1 MPGFLFSESLFFNCG
16 LTAYQDRG
24 LCLLKGGIALKLRN
38 ALTPKEQAQL
48 LTMRDAMLVAP
59 HIEGKKGNAAY
70 ATARKI
76 LKDSGR
82 KAKNLRRV
90 VNLAQKV

>member
-1 MPGFLFSESLFFNCG
+1 M
-16 LTAYQDRG
+16 
-24 LCLLKGGIALKLRN
+24 KVRN
-38 ALTPKEQAQL
+38 ALSTRQQAQL

-59 HIEGKKGNAAY
+59 HLEGKKGNAVY

-82 KAKNLRRV
+82 KAKSLRRV
-90 VNLAQKV
+90 VNLAQELKEGIKCG

>member
-1 MPGFLFSESLFFNCG
+1 
-16 LTAYQDRG
+16 
-24 LCLLKGGIALKLRN
+24 LKVRN
-38 ALTPKEQAQL
+38 ALSTRQQAQL

-59 HIEGKKGNAAY
+59 HLEGKKGNAVY

-82 KAKNLRRV
+82 KAKSLRRV
-90 VNLAQKV
+90 VNLAQELKEGIKCG

>member
-1 MPGFLFSESLFFNCG
+1 
-16 LTAYQDRG
+16 
-24 LCLLKGGIALKLRN
+24 LKVRN
-38 ALTPKEQAQL
+38 ALSTRQQAQL

-76 LKDSGR
+76 LKNSGKR
-82 KAKNLRRV
+82 VKNLKRV
-90 VNLAQKV
+90 VELAQEIA

>member
-1 MPGFLFSESLFFNCG
+1 M
-16 LTAYQDRG
+16 
-24 LCLLKGGIALKLRN
+24 KVRN
-38 ALTPKEQAQL
+38 ALSTRQQAQL

-76 LKDSGR
+76 LKNSGKR
-82 KAKNLRRV
+82 VKNLKRV
-90 VNLAQKV
+90 VELAQEIA